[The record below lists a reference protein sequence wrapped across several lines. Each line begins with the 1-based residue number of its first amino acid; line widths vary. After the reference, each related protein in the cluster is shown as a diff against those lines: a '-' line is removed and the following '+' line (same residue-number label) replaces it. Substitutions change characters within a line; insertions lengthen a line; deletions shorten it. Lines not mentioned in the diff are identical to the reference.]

1 MSEHHLFTLSSWWN
15 TCHLGALWSFASFYT
30 LILYFIL
37 FISFCV
43 LIAIN
48 RPNNL
53 VENKSIRLDWWFVE
67 NVNGYYLLAQIW
79 HLFNVFLLVTMYY
92 NIGIYKKSYVFQ
104 SYNLCEVI
112 SAKLRFALEK
122 QIKQIKKWIE
132 KREYHLDL
140 DRTMIKLN
148 SCTKIRIV

>member
-1 MSEHHLFTLSSWWN
+1 M
-15 TCHLGALWSFASFYT
+15 
-30 LILYFIL
+30 YF
-37 FISFCV
+37 
-43 LIAIN
+43 
-48 RPNNL
+48 L
-53 VENKSIRLDWWFVE
+53 VS
-67 NVNGYYLLAQIW
+67 
-79 HLFNVFLLVTMYY
+79 MYY

-112 SAKLRFALEK
+112 SVKLRFALEK